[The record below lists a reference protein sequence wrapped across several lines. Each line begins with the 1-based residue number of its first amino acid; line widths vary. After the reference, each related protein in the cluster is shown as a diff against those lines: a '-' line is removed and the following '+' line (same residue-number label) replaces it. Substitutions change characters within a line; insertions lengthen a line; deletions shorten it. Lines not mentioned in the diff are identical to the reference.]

1 MLRLGKMTT
10 QELAEWMGIKYPTF
24 RKNAEKRYEI
34 LAQYCTY
41 NKVYGG
47 VEILDIMEPEY
58 KGDLTKNDVKN
69 YLEEIKSIENRLS
82 SVAGMQRKF
91 QETKPEYKDLKS
103 STVYYRLQQASNI
116 AFGKNNT
123 IKATHPSGAYGSR
136 KLVWAI
142 KVSDYNEYRYM
153 TKEEEKILDTI
164 ISTYCNKN
172 PDKIKAAALL
182 EEEYKE
188 DADMSKEEYFLK
200 KEALGLDVFGECIKL
215 FYQKTNL
222 VVVHCSEH
230 TLKSDTAF

>member
-1 MLRLGKMTT
+1 MLKLGKMTT

-24 RKNAEKRYEI
+24 RKNTEKRYEI

-41 NKVYGG
+41 KKVYGG

-69 YLEEIKSIENRLS
+69 YLEEIKSIDNKLS

-91 QETKPEYKDLKS
+91 RKEKEEYRDLKPAA
-103 STVYYRLQQASNI
+103 VEYRLRKAGEI

-123 IKATHPSGAYGSR
+123 IDASFPAGAYGSR
-136 KLVWAI
+136 QFVWAI

-153 TKEEEKILDTI
+153 TEEEIKELDDI
-164 ISTYCNKN
+164 ITAFCNKN

-182 EEEYKE
+182 DETYKE
-188 DADMSKEEYFLK
+188 DEEMTKQDYFKKKEE
-200 KEALGLDVFGECIKL
+200 LGLDVFGDCIRL
-215 FYQKTNL
+215 FRERTGYT
-222 VVVHCSEH
+222 VVHCSEH
-230 TLKSDTAF
+230 HLKESAF